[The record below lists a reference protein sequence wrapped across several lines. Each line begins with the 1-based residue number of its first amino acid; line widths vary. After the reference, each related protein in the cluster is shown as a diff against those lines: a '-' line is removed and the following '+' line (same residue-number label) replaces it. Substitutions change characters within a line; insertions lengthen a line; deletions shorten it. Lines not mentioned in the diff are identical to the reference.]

1 MKKKQKQ
8 LTWKDITL
16 EKALKI
22 EAMKSEGL
30 DAAIELQAIL
40 KDLTFDEVERW
51 TPKQLTDASKECEF
65 VKQLPKPKLTKDA
78 KVNGRRYRMAE
89 LDKLS
94 LAQMVDIEEYYNA
107 GLQDNAHRILSVLM
121 LPAKRKLSWK
131 WPFAKWEAGEYEPS
145 EERES
150 DMLQLDMD
158 LVWGN
163 LLFFS
168 TIAKEYTRGLQ
179 DYLAGILEETK
190 KMQESQTIPT
200 EPERQ

>member
-1 MKKKQKQ
+1 MKKKQKH

-22 EAMKSEGL
+22 EAMKSTGL

-40 KDLTFDEVERW
+40 KGLTFDEVERW
-51 TPKQLTDASKECEF
+51 TPKQLTDANKECEF
-65 VKQLPKPKLTKDA
+65 VKELPKAKLNKDA

-107 GLQDNAHRILSVLM
+107 GLQDNAHRIVSVLM
-121 LPAKRKLSWK
+121 LPAKRKFTWK
-131 WPFAKWEAGEYEPS
+131 WPFVKWEAGDYEPS
-145 EERES
+145 EEREN
-150 DMLQLDMD
+150 DMLQLDME

-168 TIAKEYTRGLQ
+168 TIVKEYTKGLRA
-179 DYLAGILEETK
+179 YLAEILEETK
-190 KMQESQTIPT
+190 RKSQPQAT
-200 EPERQ
+200 EAERQ